1 MTNAVRIVC
10 FVSTAAGMLSLLS
23 PGKALARQMRFLL
36 SLLMALSLAI
46 PLTEITLPDDLETL
60 VQTDARET
68 QERLYEEIEA
78 ETARKLRAVL
88 MQKLAEEGISCTS
101 LEVSVHRDDA
111 DCIHISNV
119 TAVCDDFAGA
129 NRILHELTGGEG
141 EIVVTEI
148 LGKTE

>member
-1 MTNAVRIVC
+1 MTEAARIVC

-23 PGKALARQMRFLL
+23 PGKALARQIRFLL
-36 SLLMALSLAI
+36 SLLMALSLAV
-46 PLTEITLPDDLETL
+46 PLTEITLPSDLETL
-60 VQTDARET
+60 VQTDAQET
-68 QERLYEEIEA
+68 EERLYAQIEA
-78 ETARKLRAVL
+78 ETAQKLQAVL
-88 MQKLAEEGISCTS
+88 MQKLAEAGIACTE
-101 LEVSVHRDDA
+101 LTVSVHRDDA

-148 LGKTE
+148 LGKAE

>member
-60 VQTDARET
+60 
-68 QERLYEEIEA
+68 
-78 ETARKLRAVL
+78 
-88 MQKLAEEGISCTS
+88 
-101 LEVSVHRDDA
+101 
-111 DCIHISNV
+111 
-119 TAVCDDFAGA
+119 
-129 NRILHELTGGEG
+129 EL
-141 EIVVTEI
+141 
-148 LGKTE
+148 

>member
-111 DCIHISNV
+111 DCIHISRV
-119 TAVCDDFAGA
+119 AAVCDDFADA